1 MDLIFYGFL
10 ALTFRIINQPG
21 LPVGTLLAIGGYFL
35 IFKGIEKA
43 GPDNP
48 HFRKNKEL
56 LIALMVI
63 NGIAFL
69 TGFGRANAGGL
80 LLLVAFVI
88 DIIVMLNLF
97 KGIALY
103 SEKLEDKNLPTK
115 LFKRWRMTY
124 ILWGIMALL
133 SLIMFFVIVASLPWT
148 DMPDILAQI
157 QAVGTNNVR
166 EILTLF
172 WNLLIPVMSMVILW
186 IVLSGLLA
194 LTILVFHILFLVT
207 MYQIQSQVQRAEL
220 NQSLNPTDL
229 Q

>member
-1 MDLIFYGFL
+1 MDLIFYGLL
-10 ALTFRIINQPG
+10 ALSFRALNFPSLSLG
-21 LPVGTLLAIGGYFL
+21 ALLAAGGYFL

-43 GPDNP
+43 GSDNP

-80 LLLVAFVI
+80 LLIVGFVI

-103 SEKLEDKNLPTK
+103 SDQLVDKKLPTK

-124 ILWGIMALL
+124 ILYGVMALVCL
-133 SLIMFFVIVASLPWT
+133 VMFFVIIASLPWT
-148 DMPDILAQI
+148 TMPDILAQF
-157 QAVGTNNVR
+157 QALGAGHGK

-172 WNLLIPVMSMVILW
+172 WNLLVPVMSMVILW
-186 IVLSGLLA
+186 IVLSSLLGLA
-194 LTILVFHILFLVT
+194 ILVFQILFLVA
-207 MYQIQSQVQRAEL
+207 MYQIQSQVLHAQL
-220 NQSLNPTDL
+220 NQTLNPTDL